1 MGTADNFEII
11 TEIDPLNPFDVDS
24 MYPCVLVPGYTCP
37 TCLVTS
43 KTPIFVKSGS
53 TTKFY
58 CRNCHSEIKK
68 IH

>member
-1 MGTADNFEII
+1 M
-11 TEIDPLNPFDVDS
+11 NPFDVES
-24 MYPCVLVPGYTCP
+24 MYPCVIVPGYTCP
-37 TCLVTS
+37 TCTVTS

-68 IH
+68 IQ